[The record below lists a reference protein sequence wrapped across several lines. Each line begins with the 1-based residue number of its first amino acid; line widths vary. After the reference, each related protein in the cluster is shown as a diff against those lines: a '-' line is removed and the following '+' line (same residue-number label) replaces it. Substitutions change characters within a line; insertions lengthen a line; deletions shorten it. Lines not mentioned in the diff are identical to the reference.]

1 MIKSKALIGIAVSI
15 TLLIIIASPVYANTT
30 LFNVSDYASNG
41 ITFIEI
47 TPIAKLSG
55 NATVE
60 VFQGTSEIYIHAFNA
75 SSPYDF
81 QLALSQPSTIV
92 VQYNNQTVV
101 GPEQLQW
108 SSLATA
114 SSFSNLEIFEI
125 IIISGVMFFIIE
137 RITHKIEYLSE
148 QNKLSVS
155 GGYSEKYGGAKIR
168 KTMQFAKKEIKD
180 EATMNA
186 YLDILQD
193 LDEMGYKFDKNK
205 VDHIS
210 DEELAKKINDMNE
223 NFSEMKQAGSVNR

>member
-1 MIKSKALIGIAVSI
+1 MIKTKAIIGFAVSI
-15 TLLIIIASPVYANTT
+15 TLLLIITSPVYANTT

-41 ITFIEI
+41 ITFVEI
-47 TPIAKLSG
+47 TPIATLSG

-60 VFQGTSEIYIHAFNA
+60 VFQGTSEIYTHTFNA

-92 VQYNNQTVV
+92 VEYNSQTVV

-108 SSLATA
+108 SSLTT
-114 SSFSNLEIFEI
+114 SSSLSNLEVFEI
-125 IIISGVMFFIIE
+125 IIISAIIFFIIE

-148 QNKLSVS
+148 QNKLSIS

-168 KTMQFAKKEIKD
+168 KTIQFAKKEIKD

-186 YLDILQD
+186 YLDIIAD

-205 VDHIS
+205 VDYIS

-223 NFSEMKQAGSVNR
+223 NFSEMKQAGSVSR